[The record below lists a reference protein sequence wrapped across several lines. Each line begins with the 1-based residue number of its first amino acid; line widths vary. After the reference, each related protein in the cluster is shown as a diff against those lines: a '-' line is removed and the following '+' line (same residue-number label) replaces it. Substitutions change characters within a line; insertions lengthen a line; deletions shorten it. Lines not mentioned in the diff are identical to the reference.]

1 MEPVRRESCRQAK
14 AVNCTPPALFDLDE
28 INADLNRGVDR
39 SAPTDAPEVTHH
51 GTAHAVACHAP
62 ATHIGHDRLPP
73 LDIKVVSSAA
83 MDDSD
88 EWRKTTTTTDR
99 YRDYARV
106 ARNVP
111 ARRLNITSTTTNRA
125 NCINARSD
133 RRPRNSGRKYG
144 RTDRWIKGAPKT
156 KYLYGMRE
164 LLAAPPDVPIWITEG
179 EKDRNTLAGLD
190 LVAVTNPGGA
200 GKWNKDFT
208 PAQIERWFKGRKTAY
223 LLEDNDAPGRKHV
236 EIIGRTLQSLVADIR
251 VVTFRELAEKSD
263 VTDWLVEQG
272 HTKEE
277 LLARAAAAPKYRPP
291 ALQSVNAADV
301 TMVAV
306 EWLWPNRFAL
316 GKLGII
322 AGLPDEGKGL
332 LLSYIAAQVTNGGA
346 WPLNE
351 GVARARQRDAVHR
364 RR

>member
-1 MEPVRRESCRQAK
+1 VPVSK
-14 AVNCTPPALFDLDE
+14 AEFDE
-28 INADLNRGVDR
+28 INAGLKREGIEPIDTGAGVTAPPWSTPILIEVPPGSAEFEAILASLSEEDRAAVRPQQAPRGN
-39 SAPTDAPEVTHH
+39 
-51 GTAHAVACHAP
+51 
-62 ATHIGHDRLPP
+62 GHDRQ
-73 LDIKVVSSAA
+73 DAHQGRDQRGTGGN
-83 MDDSD
+83 DDSD
-88 EWRKTTTTTDR
+88 NDDDAVIRNYQRGEERTGAPAVYYVYYDEQGGLHQRKIR
-99 YRDYARV
+99 
-106 ARNVP
+106 
-111 ARRLNITSTTTNRA
+111 STTKKFWQEIWKDGCWA
-125 NCINARSD
+125 
-133 RRPRNSGRKYG
+133 
-144 RTDRWIKGAPKT
+144 KGAPQI

-164 LLAAPPDVPIWITEG
+164 LLAAAPDVPIWITEG
-179 EKDRNTLAGLD
+179 EKDRDTLAGLD

-208 PAQIERWFKGRKTAY
+208 SAQIERWFKGRKTVY

-263 VTDWLVEQG
+263 VTDWLVEHK

-306 EWLWPNRFAL
+306 DWLWPNRFAL

-332 LLSYIAAQVTNGGA
+332 LLSYTPRKSPMAAPG
-346 WPLNE
+346 
-351 GVARARQRDAVHR
+351 R
-364 RR
+364 